1 MEFLGFEISRK
12 KDELRAKELPKAPS
26 FVPPVDDDGTPVI
39 QQQSGFVGGG
49 AYGAYIDMEG
59 GIKNEAELIRRYRE
73 VSLVPECDSAIEDI
87 VNECITSDSSDRI
100 VTLDLRD
107 VKLSDSIKTKIQNEF
122 YNILSMMKFNQ
133 NSHEIFRK
141 WYVDGRVYFHKVV
154 DAKKPKGGIVD
165 LRNIDPIKI
174 KKVRNIEKERD
185 PKTKVERISAIEEF
199 FVFNDKGFDKSSA
212 AEGNT
217 VRIAPE
223 AVTYTTSGL
232 LDYTKNVVIG
242 YLHKA
247 LKTAN
252 QLSMMEDA
260 LVIYRISRAPERRI
274 FYIDVGNLPK
284 AKAEQYLADVMNR
297 YKNKLVY
304 NADTGEIKDD
314 RKHMSMLED
323 FWLPRREGGRGTEIT
338 TLPGGQNL
346 GEIDDIVYF
355 QRKLYRSLNVPISR
369 LESES
374 GFSLGRATEITRDEL
389 KFTKFV
395 QRIRKKFV
403 PLFTD
408 LLKTQLLLKG
418 IVTQQDWDGMKEH
431 IQYDF
436 LQDGHFTELKNAE
449 ILQNRLDMLGTIESY
464 VGTYFSKEYVRKQ
477 VLRMSD
483 DEIEEIEKQ
492 IEDEEGSDMD
502 GDDDGMFA
510 TNNPDL
516 GDK

>member
-100 VTLDLRD
+100 ITLDLRD

-346 GEIDDIVYF
+346 ADIDDIEYF
-355 QRKLYRSLNVPISR
+355 KKKLYQSLNVPSSR
-369 LESES
+369 MEADN
-374 GFSLGRATEITRDEL
+374 GFNMGRASEISRDEL
-389 KFTKFV
+389 KFNKFTNRL
-395 QRIRKKFV
+395 QKKFGRV
-403 PLFTD
+403 FTD
-408 LLKTQLLLKG
+408 ILKTQLVLKE
-418 IVTQQDWDGMKEH
+418 IVTGEEFDKFK
-431 IQYDF
+431 DF
-436 LQDGHFTELKNAE
+436 LLYDYATDNHFTELKDAE
-449 ILQNRLDMLGTIESY
+449 ILRERLDTLSQAADY
-464 VGTYFSKEYVRKQ
+464 VGKYYSDEYVRKYI
-477 VLRMSD
+477 LRQTEED
-483 DEIEEIEKQ
+483 IRIIDQQIKDEGGN
-492 IEDEEGSDMD
+492 EEG
-502 GDDDGMFA
+502 GNEDDDDFGGF
-510 TNNPDL
+510 
-516 GDK
+516 

>member
-87 VNECITSDSSDRI
+87 VNECITSDSTDRL

-346 GEIDDIVYF
+346 ADIDDIEYF
-355 QRKLYRSLNVPISR
+355 KKKLYQSLNVPSSR
-369 LESES
+369 MEADN
-374 GFSLGRATEITRDEL
+374 GFNMGRASEISRDEL
-389 KFTKFV
+389 KFNKFTNRL
-395 QRIRKKFV
+395 QKKFGRV
-403 PLFTD
+403 FTD
-408 LLKTQLLLKG
+408 ILKTQLVLKE
-418 IVTQQDWDGMKEH
+418 IVTGEEFDKFK
-431 IQYDF
+431 DF
-436 LQDGHFTELKNAE
+436 LLYDYATDNHFTELKDAE
-449 ILQNRLDMLGTIESY
+449 ILRERLDTLSQAADY
-464 VGTYFSKEYVRKQ
+464 VGKYYSDEYVRKYI
-477 VLRMSD
+477 LRQTEED
-483 DEIEEIEKQ
+483 IRIIDQQIKDEGGN
-492 IEDEEGSDMD
+492 EEG
-502 GDDDGMFA
+502 GNEDDDDFGGF
-510 TNNPDL
+510 
-516 GDK
+516 

>member
-154 DAKKPKGGIVD
+154 DAKKPKGGIVY

-346 GEIDDIVYF
+346 ADIDDIEYF
-355 QRKLYRSLNVPISR
+355 KKKLYQSLNVPSSR
-369 LESES
+369 MEADN
-374 GFSLGRATEITRDEL
+374 GFNMGRASEISRDEL
-389 KFTKFV
+389 KFNKFTNRL
-395 QRIRKKFV
+395 QKKFGRV
-403 PLFTD
+403 FTD
-408 LLKTQLLLKG
+408 ILKTQLVLKE
-418 IVTQQDWDGMKEH
+418 IVTGEEFDKFK
-431 IQYDF
+431 DF
-436 LQDGHFTELKNAE
+436 LLYDYATDNHFTELKDADILRE
-449 ILQNRLDMLGTIESY
+449 ILDTLSQAADY
-464 VGTYFSKEYVRKQ
+464 VGKYYSDEYVRKYI
-477 VLRMSD
+477 LRQTEED
-483 DEIEEIEKQ
+483 IRIIDQQIKDEGGN
-492 IEDEEGSDMD
+492 EEG
-502 GDDDGMFA
+502 GNEDDDDFGGF
-510 TNNPDL
+510 
-516 GDK
+516 